1 MRELQELVQGE
12 AASGQELAVAV
23 AERVQGKDSAFFLR
37 FIRARKFHVGRA
49 YELLRGE
56 ACAGWVALGR
66 LRGVGSE
73 GGRGEG
79 HEEGVDPHPGT
90 ETDSFTSL
98 PFPVPYK
105 SLSLSLL
112 FLPCKMGV

>member
-1 MRELQELVQGE
+1 MRELQELVQAE

-56 ACAGWVALGR
+56 APGR
-66 LRGVGSE
+66 LRGL
-73 GGRGEG
+73 
-79 HEEGVDPHPGT
+79 GVRREVMRMVWP
-90 ETDSFTSL
+90 FIQALRRL
-98 PFPVPYK
+98 PTPPP
-105 SLSLSLL
+105 SHALSSDYLNLL
-112 FLPCKMGV
+112 ICKMGV